1 MTVQY
6 ELAQTIMNDSIG
18 YIRQESIIK
27 RRDWRRTEIQVGI
40 ILPVDEPSLL
50 LVTMG
55 AGWVG
60 RCWLP
65 TRIRLFRLQMGI
77 HVTVRCDV
85 DRNIATAHARWGQG
99 NSNLC
104 TLGSWITSMR
114 GGSAD
119 KVRSATPRRTELDVV
134 SRTIR
139 GGVYIF
145 TADDWPPPPHLR
157 V

>member
-1 MTVQY
+1 
-6 ELAQTIMNDSIG
+6 MNDSIG

-27 RRDWRRTEIQVGI
+27 RRDWWRTEIQVGI
-40 ILPVDEPSLL
+40 IFPVDEPSLL

-55 AGWVG
+55 AGWAG

-104 TLGSWITSMR
+104 TFGSWITSMR
-114 GGSAD
+114 GGGAD
-119 KVRSATPRRTELDVV
+119 KVRLATPWRTELDVV
-134 SRTIR
+134 LRTIR

-145 TADDWPPPPHLR
+145 MADNVVIEPWLMIGLLLI
-157 V
+157 